1 MEQIVTQLTDFNEN
15 CYLYIFR
22 NPAKK
27 IQDSFNLTTITD
39 FQYTLLSYRPQLYY
53 NENVQAN
60 VAGETETH
68 IYIQQLFLKN
78 YPLRN
83 NVKNVVD
90 SDGPQISV
98 WRLHITR

>member
-1 MEQIVTQLTDFNEN
+1 MEQIVTQLTDFYKN

-22 NPAKK
+22 KSVKK

-39 FQYTLLSYRPQLYY
+39 FQYTLLSYRTQFYY

-60 VAGETETH
+60 VAGEIETH

-90 SDGPQISV
+90 SDGPHISV
-98 WRLHITR
+98 WCLHITR

>member
-39 FQYTLLSYRPQLYY
+39 FQYTLLSYRPQVYY
-53 NENVQAN
+53 NENVSGKLCREN
-60 VAGETETH
+60 
-68 IYIQQLFLKN
+68 
-78 YPLRN
+78 RN
-83 NVKNVVD
+83 TY
-90 SDGPQISV
+90 
-98 WRLHITR
+98 LHTTTFFEKFIFWEIT